1 MHGNK
6 WRYPILLVHL
16 NSDMKENFPQPD
28 NLKLLLLV
36 PSIQVVKEGD
46 FGTTVNQLTESGLS
60 VVPMVVEAT
69 MAEEVV
75 VVKEVVEEGKK
86 EVNKKRAT
94 LRKGSEG
101 EDVRA
106 MQVWLLANIHLSS
119 VKCTR
124 RVLFVLYMN
133 VITWT

>member
-1 MHGNK
+1 
-6 WRYPILLVHL
+6 
-16 NSDMKENFPQPD
+16 MKENFPQPD

-106 MQVWLLANIHLSS
+106 MQV
-119 VKCTR
+119 
-124 RVLFVLYMN
+124 
-133 VITWT
+133 